1 MAADQDAC
9 FRPWRPAGGGA
20 TLRVITPA
28 RDHTGRNALMNPQT
42 TTAPLAEPASTPRA
56 KRARRRAWR
65 QLSVTLPAGRLDL
78 IAPTRHLVL
87 ANVTEWGAGP
97 QSAGDI
103 ELCVSELLTNAAV
116 YSQGPARLE
125 LFVQDG
131 TVRVQVSDTSS
142 KFPRDLGDH
151 AQALEEHGKGLHIVK
166 ALASEVSVEVR
177 GWGKT
182 VTAVF
187 WLR

>member
-1 MAADQDAC
+1 
-9 FRPWRPAGGGA
+9 
-20 TLRVITPA
+20 
-28 RDHTGRNALMNPQT
+28 MNPQT
-42 TTAPLAEPASTPRA
+42 TTTPLTEPAPTPRA
-56 KRARRRAWR
+56 ERARRRSWR

-87 ANVTEWGAGP
+87 ANVTAWGADEDK
-97 QSAGDI
+97 ACDI

-125 LFVQDG
+125 LAAHDG
-131 TVRVQVSDTSS
+131 TVRVRVGDTSS
-142 KFPRDLGDH
+142 KFPRDLGEH
-151 AQALEEHGKGLHIVK
+151 AQVLEEHGKGLRIVK
-166 ALASEVSVEVR
+166 ALASEVSVEEH

-187 WLR
+187 RM